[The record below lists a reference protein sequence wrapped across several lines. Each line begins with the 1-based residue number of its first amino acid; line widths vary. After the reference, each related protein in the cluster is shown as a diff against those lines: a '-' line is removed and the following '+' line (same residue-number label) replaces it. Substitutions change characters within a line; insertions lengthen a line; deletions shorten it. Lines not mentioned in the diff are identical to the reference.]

1 MTLWIADCKIQFSW
15 TWPTL
20 GSTKSV
26 SFDYILLWIWYIHMI
41 YSFIRTSNGSKKVLQ
56 VLRIQRTELL
66 NFSFSSKQI
75 GHSFS
80 ALITLY
86 SWIWQYFVYMHIYT
100 FYFETNKSG
109 IYYSYTGKR
118 FATGGCSLP
127 FLQADEKFTEL
138 FYRLSFGVC
147 WWNRDSNSKIIS
159 MCGTMLR
166 AVNISPN
173 KTEQCWL
180 AANQCAQFKCQK

>member
-1 MTLWIADCKIQFSW
+1 
-15 TWPTL
+15 
-20 GSTKSV
+20 
-26 SFDYILLWIWYIHMI
+26 MI
-41 YSFIRTSNGSKKVLQ
+41 YSFIRSSNRRKKVLQ
-56 VLRIQRTELL
+56 VLRIQITELL

-75 GHSFS
+75 GHSFP

-100 FYFETNKSG
+100 FYFETNKLG

-138 FYRLSFGVC
+138 SFLQAVFWRLLMKSWQQWQNNINV
-147 WWNRDSNSKIIS
+147 WDNVTRSN
-159 MCGTMLR
+159 
-166 AVNISPN
+166 N
-173 KTEQCWL
+173 
-180 AANQCAQFKCQK
+180 